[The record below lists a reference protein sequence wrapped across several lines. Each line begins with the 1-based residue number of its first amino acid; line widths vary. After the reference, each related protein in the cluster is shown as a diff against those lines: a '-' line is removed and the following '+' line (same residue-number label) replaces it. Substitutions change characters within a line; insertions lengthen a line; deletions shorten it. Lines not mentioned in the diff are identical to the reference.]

1 MKKLFL
7 TLICLFVSFHPLNG
21 QTNKWTKVY
30 KHTNGD
36 IEYIDFENIRESGGH
51 IYWYTLTDYLEPLK
65 NNIMS
70 MSSYTKGDC
79 NEMKFKYLNF
89 DYFLG
94 RMGTNLQTS
103 EPPIGELKEWKFPS
117 PGMVTHYYLKLVC
130 EFEKK

>member
-21 QTNKWTKVY
+21 QTNKWTEVY

-36 IEYIDFENIRESGGH
+36 IEYIDFENIRQIGDY
-51 IYWYTLTDYLEPLK
+51 IYWYNLTNYIEPRK
-65 NNIMS
+65 NIMS
-70 MSSYTKGDC
+70 LSTYFKGDC
-79 NEMKFKYLNF
+79 EEMKFKFLNF
-89 DYFLG
+89 NYFLG

-103 EPPIGELKEWKFPS
+103 EPPISELKEWKFPS